1 MNRGVV
7 EVRFPQNADLGDG
20 EDLFDNALG
29 IGKLMRF
36 DVRRVD
42 GWSINSTDTLD
53 GGIEVIEGV
62 FLNESRDLS
71 GDAAEGLRFVDE
83 TGFVGLFDGF
93 DDGVLVKWADG
104 AEIDDLGVDSV
115 LGLENFSSFEA
126 AEDACAVSN
135 EGDVSSFTFDV
146 GFAER
151 NGEVTVG
158 GIWDIA
164 LVPVKSGVF
173 HDVDGVVVT
182 DRCFHEAFGIGRSS
196 GRANFEAGEGG
207 EEALGRV

>member
-126 AEDACAVSN
+126 AEDLSL
-135 EGDVSSFTFDV
+135 
-146 GFAER
+146 
-151 NGEVTVG
+151 
-158 GIWDIA
+158 IHI
-164 LVPVKSGVF
+164 
-173 HDVDGVVVT
+173 
-182 DRCFHEAFGIGRSS
+182 
-196 GRANFEAGEGG
+196 
-207 EEALGRV
+207 